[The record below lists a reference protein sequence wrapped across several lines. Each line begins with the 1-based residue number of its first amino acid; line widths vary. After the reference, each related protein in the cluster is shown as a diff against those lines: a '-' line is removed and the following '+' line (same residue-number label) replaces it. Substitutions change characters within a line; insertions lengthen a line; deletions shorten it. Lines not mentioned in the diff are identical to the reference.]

1 LTTPPLIFPSQ
12 EEMRMKTV
20 ANTRHAVE
28 KIGRRRRLRPMI
40 PIDDAEAA
48 ALFLVEHM
56 PPSIRVELGRLLVA
70 NGR

>member
-1 LTTPPLIFPSQ
+1 
-12 EEMRMKTV
+12 MKAV
-20 ANTRHAVE
+20 AKSRHAVE
-28 KIGRRRRLRPMI
+28 NIGRRRRLRPMI
-40 PIDDAEAA
+40 PNAAAAA